1 MILGLD
7 VSSSM
12 IGIVLLDSQGTL
24 IKQSKIQLN
33 KAKIKDEY
41 DKIDT
46 IKEHLTKEYKSFNN
60 IDKIRVEAPLAAFG
74 KGKSTA
80 ATLAIL
86 NRFNGITCSIL
97 YEIFKIKPELVY
109 SSTARKKCKVII
121 QSKES
126 VKQDVLKR
134 VLDIC
139 PAFVLEYTRQKNY
152 APGTFDMAD
161 AFVVAYSGI

>member
-12 IGIVLLDSQGTL
+12 IGIVLLEKDGTL
-24 IKQSKIQLN
+24 KKQSKIQLN
-33 KAKIKDEY
+33 RAKIKDEY

-46 IKEHLTKEYKSFNN
+46 IKEHLKEYLEYK
-60 IDKIRVEAPLAAFG
+60 IEKIRVEAPLVGFG

-80 ATLAIL
+80 GTLAIL
-86 NRFNGITCSIL
+86 NRFNGITCTLL
-97 YEIFKIKPELVY
+97 YETFGIKPELVFAA
-109 SSTARKKCKVII
+109 TARKKCKVII
-121 QSKES
+121 SSKET

-139 PAFVLEYTRQKNY
+139 PTFMLEYTRQSNY
-152 APGTFDMAD
+152 VPGTFDMAD
-161 AFVVAYSGI
+161 AFVIAYSGV

>member
-12 IGIVLLDSQGTL
+12 IGIALIDKNGNL

-41 DKIDT
+41 DKIDI
-46 IKEHLTKEYKSFNN
+46 IKSHLQSEYKSFP
-60 IDKIRVEAPLAAFG
+60 ISKIRVEAPLAAFG
-74 KGKSTA
+74 RGKSTA

-86 NRFNGITCSIL
+86 NRFNGITCALL
-97 YEIFKIKPELVY
+97 YQIFAIKPELVY
-109 SSTARKKCKVII
+109 SATARKKCKVVIT
-121 QSKES
+121 SKET
-126 VKQDVLKR
+126 VKQDVLRR

-152 APGTFDMAD
+152 VPGTYDMAD
-161 AFVVAYSGI
+161 AFVVAYSGL